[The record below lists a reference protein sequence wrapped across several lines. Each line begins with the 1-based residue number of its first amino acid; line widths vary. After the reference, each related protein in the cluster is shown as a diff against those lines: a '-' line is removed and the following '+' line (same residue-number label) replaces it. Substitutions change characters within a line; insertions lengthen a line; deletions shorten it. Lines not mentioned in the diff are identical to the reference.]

1 MKRCVALPR
10 ALPESDFRPNTG
22 SRNRSGFF
30 VSCGVC
36 SAASRSRSL
45 PLSAVAVSFE
55 GVFDAARCVYDAKS
69 ASGADAAS
77 SVGFSGSCRTVFSS
91 LSCKSAEWCRR
102 MTHGSLCTA
111 LTSFGP
117 VSAKSSPASVRQS
130 AVRST
135 QSPRQSALAAVL
147 GGSGSVSASFHF
159 LSTDES
165 RDAQ

>member
-10 ALPESDFRPNTG
+10 ALPESDFRPNSG
-22 SRNRSGFF
+22 SRKRSGFF

-55 GVFDAARCVYDAKS
+55 GVFDAARCAYGVKS
-69 ASGADAAS
+69 ASGAGVS
-77 SVGFSGSCRTVFSS
+77 SAGFSGSCHSAGREAA
-91 LSCKSAEWCRR
+91 CKSAEWCRR

-165 RDAQ
+165 RDVQ

>member
-10 ALPESDFRPNTG
+10 ALPESDFRPNSG
-22 SRNRSGFF
+22 SRKRSGFF

-55 GVFDAARCVYDAKS
+55 GVFDAARCAYGVKS
-69 ASGADAAS
+69 ASGA
-77 SVGFSGSCRTVFSS
+77 GFWVSGSPSSCRTVFSS

-111 LTSFGP
+111 LASFGP